1 MAYFIFLR
9 ATYLTMYYFLL
20 SLQPSRL
27 YVLSLLIASSFSTV
41 FALFILLFLIF
52 GNTESKT
59 RFPFEALLFHGLSYE
74 EWRTATEVKKN
85 MDKVEM
91 ISKGETNLPEDFYLI
106 ILLLFSFYGLV
117 EFRTETPEER
127 SESMLGKF
135 PKEGDI
141 LTSYT
146 FDLSEAEG
154 VASEEKEHKVSQKEA
169 ETFASIQQKSIKS
182 ITKNHYQGKTLS
194 RLVYDGVRIV
204 FRRKKL
210 GPKRPK
216 SVNSF
221 MKALGIATN

>member
-1 MAYFIFLR
+1 
-9 ATYLTMYYFLL
+9 
-20 SLQPSRL
+20 
-27 YVLSLLIASSFSTV
+27 
-41 FALFILLFLIF
+41 
-52 GNTESKT
+52 
-59 RFPFEALLFHGLSYE
+59 
-74 EWRTATEVKKN
+74 